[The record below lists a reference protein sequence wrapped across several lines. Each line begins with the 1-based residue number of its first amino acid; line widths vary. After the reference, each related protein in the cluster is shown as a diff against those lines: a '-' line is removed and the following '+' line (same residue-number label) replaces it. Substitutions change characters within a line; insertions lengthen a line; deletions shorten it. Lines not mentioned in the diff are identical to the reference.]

1 MQDVDNKLKNG
12 ITVEESQTVEPTS
25 LTSADRV
32 SLVCINLL
40 CESKTLPFAIHFS
53 FFLKFFATT
62 IDVLVPLFQ
71 LIRN

>member
-40 CESKTLPFAIHFS
+40 SESKTLPFAIHFS
-53 FFLKFFATT
+53 FYF
-62 IDVLVPLFQ
+62 
-71 LIRN
+71 